1 MFVKNHW
8 LITEIVVYFT
18 NRRTALCL
26 YSDSN
31 RHSCSEDVRSAE
43 SLVQRFDREVRA
55 LAIERGD
62 ILLTSRESSG
72 DGYPLAAV
80 TRTYYV
86 TAPAGFDTTQASSL
100 AVFDRCL
107 GLLKPTLFGIRAK
120 PTNDTEEVQ
129 EGRYRVV
136 SEIDTI
142 SYRIRGHS
150 GSSFCLLKQLPYK
163 LCIIEA
169 ILAVANNFSPKGFQR
184 F

>member
-1 MFVKNHW
+1 MSNYHW
-8 LITEIVVYFT
+8 LIAEIVVYFT

-80 TRTYYV
+80 TLTYYV
-86 TAPAGFDTTQASSL
+86 TAPAGF
-100 AVFDRCL
+100 R
-107 GLLKPTLFGIRAK
+107 
-120 PTNDTEEVQ
+120 
-129 EGRYRVV
+129 
-136 SEIDTI
+136 
-142 SYRIRGHS
+142 
-150 GSSFCLLKQLPYK
+150 
-163 LCIIEA
+163 
-169 ILAVANNFSPKGFQR
+169 
-184 F
+184 